1 MSHDGNPSQDHRPLA
16 PKPAHVPETLVY
28 DFDMFRDPAL
38 IADPHG
44 RVLDLVANAPPIFW
58 TPRNGGYWLV
68 TSHEAVFEAAR
79 ATEIFS
85 SEIIPRAMMH
95 AMLAQMP
102 PGTPRIP
109 NLVPIFLDPP
119 AHAAYRMPLASVFSP
134 KTINALQGEIR
145 AAARE
150 LVGRVAGQGGCEFMS
165 AVAEPLPVQ
174 VFLKMMGLP
183 LERMQ
188 EYRTLVGEQM
198 AAAADPPAKAIQ
210 RSFRIVA
217 SMRDVIQA
225 RKEAP
230 QDDLISLLWRIE
242 IEGRPTTQEDVE
254 DFAFLLFMA
263 GLETVMLAM
272 GFAARHLAGDAALQD
287 RLRADPSLIVHAK
300 EEMLR
305 RYTFIA
311 PPRRVA
317 QDVVFQGVEMKK
329 DDRAIL
335 FLPGADLDGARF
347 PDPGRFDADRED
359 TAHIAFNAGPHR
371 CLGSHLARLEL
382 QILYEELLAGLP
394 SFRLDPARP
403 PVFHGGQNLG
413 ISSLHLVW

>member
-1 MSHDGNPSQDHRPLA
+1 MTDA
-16 PKPAHVPETLVY
+16 PTPDAQPPAPRPAHVPDALVY

-38 IADPHG
+38 VSDPHG
-44 RVLDLVANAPPIFW
+44 RVLDLVGSAPPIFW
-58 TPRNGGYWLV
+58 TPRNGGHWMAI
-68 TSHEAVFEAAR
+68 SHEANFEVAR
-79 ATEIFS
+79 ATESFS
-85 SEIIPRAMMH
+85 SEIVPRALVE
-95 AMLAQMP
+95 AMRAQMP
-102 PGTPRIP
+102 PGAPRIP

-134 KTINALQGEIR
+134 KTINALEGQIR
-145 AAARE
+145 AATRE
-150 LVGRVAGQGGCEFMS
+150 LVVRVAGQGGCEFMS
-165 AVAEPLPVQ
+165 AIAEPLPVQ

-188 EYRTLVGEQM
+188 EYRALVREQM
-198 AAAADPPAKAIQ
+198 AAAADPPAKAMQ
-210 RSFRIVA
+210 RSFQILA

-225 RKEAP
+225 RKEDP
-230 QDDLISLLWRIE
+230 RDDLISLLWRLE
-242 IEGRPTTQEDVE
+242 IDGRPTKQEDVE

-263 GLETVMLAM
+263 GLETLMLAM
-272 GFAARHLAGDAALQD
+272 GFAAHHLAGDAALQD
-287 RLRADPSLIVHAK
+287 RLRADPGLIAHAK

-317 QDVVFQGVEMKK
+317 RDVVFQGVEMKK
-329 DDRAIL
+329 DERIIL
-335 FLPGADLDGARF
+335 FLPGADLDDKRF
-347 PDPGRFDADRED
+347 PDPARYDLERED

-382 QILYEELLAGLP
+382 QVLYEELLAALP
-394 SFRLDPARP
+394 PFRLDPARP